1 MRDLKKIAAL
11 VLVGSM
17 CVAMVA
23 CGKTKD
29 DNTTNENT
37 TTAGGQQEVTTEA
50 AGANGAEYRDDVPVA
65 DIEAAVAAALGEA
78 YYANMPMDTL
88 EGLEITPD
96 MYEEFVYM
104 VPMISANVDTL
115 IVVKAADGKVSDV
128 EAKLNAFRDRNIN
141 DLMQYPMNLAK
152 IQCSQ
157 VLTFGEYVVFV
168 QFGADKGM
176 LAVEAAGDNVSEDEA
191 AKLEMDAINEQ
202 NEIAI
207 NAIKEALTK

>member
-11 VLVGSM
+11 ILVGSM
-17 CVAMVA
+17 CVAMAA
-23 CGKTKD
+23 CGKTED
-29 DNTTNENT
+29 NNTTSGDT
-37 TTAGGQQEVTTEA
+37 TTQETTTVA
-50 AGANGAEYRDDVPVA
+50 DNATGSEYRNDVPVA
-65 DIEAAVAAALGEA
+65 DIEAAVAAALGDA
-78 YYANMPMDTL
+78 YYANTPMDTL
-88 EGLEITPD
+88 EGLEITED
-96 MYEEFVYM
+96 MYEEFVYQ

-115 IVVKAADGKVSDV
+115 IVIKAADGKVSDV
-128 EAKLNAFRDRNIN
+128 EAKVNAFRDRNIN

>member
-1 MRDLKKIAAL
+1 MRNLKKITSL
-11 VLVGSM
+11 ILVGSM
-17 CVAMVA
+17 CVAMAA
-23 CGKTKD
+23 CGKTED
-29 DNTTNENT
+29 NNTTSGDT
-37 TTAGGQQEVTTEA
+37 TTQETTTVA
-50 AGANGAEYRDDVPVA
+50 DNATGSEYRNDVPVA
-65 DIEAAVAAALGEA
+65 DIEAAVAAALGDA
-78 YYANMPMDTL
+78 YYANTPMDTL
-88 EGLEITPD
+88 EGLEITED
-96 MYEEFVYM
+96 MYEEFVYQ

-115 IVVKAADGKVSDV
+115 IVIKAADGKVSDV
-128 EAKLNAFRDRNIN
+128 EAKVNAFRDRNIN